1 VGETVLLRRKDFANL
16 LLALASAD
24 YKVIGPTVRE
34 DAIVYDEIGDVAQMP
49 IGLTEVQEA
58 ATYRLRQ
65 RSDQALFGYAAGPD
79 SWKRLLHLPTIRLWS
94 AHRET
99 DSQFVVREE
108 RDDPPKMAFIG
119 VRSCELHA
127 IAIQDKVMMGGPYV
141 DPHYAARRKNIFV
154 VVVNCIV
161 AGGTCF
167 CVSMGTGPR
176 ASRGFD
182 LALTELVSGEQH
194 DFLVEIGSQLGAEM
208 MAAVP
213 HQRADDAHRRA
224 GVEALESTKRQMG
237 RSLDTTAIKELLYA
251 NQEHPRW
258 EAVAS
263 RCLGCANCTAVCP
276 TCFCTTIEDRVDL
289 SGQNAERVR
298 R

>member
-1 VGETVLLRRKDFANL
+1 MPEVTAIVGETVLLRRKDFADL
-16 LLALASAD
+16 LLAITNAG

-58 ATYRLRQ
+58 GAYRLRQ
-65 RSDQALFGYAAGPD
+65 RSDQALFGYAVGPD

-99 DSQFVVREE
+99 DSQFAVHEE

-154 VVVNCIV
+154 IAVNCIV

-176 ASRGFD
+176 ASRG
-182 LALTELVSGEQH
+182 
-194 DFLVEIGSQLGAEM
+194 
-208 MAAVP
+208 
-213 HQRADDAHRRA
+213 
-224 GVEALESTKRQMG
+224 
-237 RSLDTTAIKELLYA
+237 
-251 NQEHPRW
+251 
-258 EAVAS
+258 
-263 RCLGCANCTAVCP
+263 
-276 TCFCTTIEDRVDL
+276 
-289 SGQNAERVR
+289 
-298 R
+298 